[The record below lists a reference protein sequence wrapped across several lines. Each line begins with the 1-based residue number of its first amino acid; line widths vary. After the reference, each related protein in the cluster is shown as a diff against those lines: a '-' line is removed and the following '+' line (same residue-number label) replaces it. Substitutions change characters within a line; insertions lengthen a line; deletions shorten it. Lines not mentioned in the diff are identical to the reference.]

1 MKRMSKENE
10 ETIVQLPT
18 AFIEKYQR
26 LLKEEA
32 PAFLAALTSGTVQSG
47 FRANPLKPGQPTATI
62 EAAAGQSPYVTNGY
76 LGKVDG
82 HSLDH
87 VTGWV
92 YSQEPSAMLVGEF
105 ADPQPGERVLDLCA
119 APGGKSTHLIAKILV
134 DAPCS
139 GEGMFR
145 KEPAGIEY
153 WNEDYP
159 AECANRQR
167 HILTSALKMLKPG
180 GTLVY
185 STCTFAPE
193 EDEQM
198 AAWLLNNYDLTMVE
212 LEKAPGMDAGRPE
225 WADGNP
231 ELTKALR
238 LFPHHFKGEGHFIAK
253 FVKNGEELVLPTKK
267 NKKKKGRGQ
276 RSKFAPTK
284 EQQALWQDFQTKVLP
299 NYEAGQLVVF
309 GDYLYDLP
317 VGMPAIDQMSLIRP
331 GLQLGVFK
339 KNRFEPALALALAT
353 KPATCTQVVEVDEPA
368 WRTYV
373 HGDTLT
379 IQDAPKNGWY
389 LVECDQHAA
398 GWGKLVNGTLK
409 NFFPKGLR
417 F

>member
-1 MKRMSKENE
+1 MNDEGLLVANEIFKNRAQVLAENLE
-10 ETIVQLPT
+10 RWGAKHVVVANESPDQL
-18 AFIEKYQR
+18 EKQF
-26 LLKEEA
+26 
-32 PAFLAALTSGTVQSG
+32 PAF
-47 FRANPLKPGQPTATI
+47 FDR
-62 EAAAGQSPYVTNGY
+62 
-76 LGKVDG
+76 
-82 HSLDH
+82 
-87 VTGWV
+87 
-92 YSQEPSAMLVGEF
+92 
-105 ADPQPGERVLDLCA
+105 
-119 APGGKSTHLIAKILV
+119 ILV

-253 FVKNGEELVLPTKK
+253 FVKNGEEPVLPTKK

-331 GLQLGVFK
+331 GLQLGSSRRTAS
-339 KNRFEPALALALAT
+339 NRP
-353 KPATCTQVVEVDEPA
+353 
-368 WRTYV
+368 WR
-373 HGDTLT
+373 
-379 IQDAPKNGWY
+379 W
-389 LVECDQHAA
+389 
-398 GWGKLVNGTLK
+398 
-409 NFFPKGLR
+409 R
-417 F
+417 